1 MQSDVDIKEE
11 EYRKRKRRFLFIWFF
26 FLTIFLSTITYA
38 WFTSNRI
45 VELEFFDIHVETD
58 GGLEISEDAI
68 DWKAQLLV
76 DDLKNAYKTYPSSLN
91 QIPGEMKPMSS
102 GGGVDTN
109 GFLNMFYGQADY
121 GTNGNYY
128 LTTYRKIE
136 ERTTDES
143 NHGDFIAFDVF
154 IKSQMPK
161 TIYLSSDSFVRPKEG
176 DSKGIEN
183 SARIAFI
190 KEGNLPSESN
200 ITTVQNLKT
209 SSDSNVILWE
219 PNYDVHTA
227 TGVNHASNVYGITTY
242 ATTAA
247 YNTANDSSVT
257 YQPALAYSGVKAPIA
272 ADQAD
277 YSTNATT
284 GVKWGDATATNYS
297 SLFENVTINKL
308 IASDNDTAASGTH
321 TELMT
326 LKPGVTKLRIYMWIE
341 GQDIDCENNASGGT
355 LIFNLGFEVNEP
367 GTTPVTP

>member
-176 DSKGIEN
+176 ESKGIEN

-190 KEGNLPSESN
+190 KEGNLPTESN

-219 PNYDVHTA
+219 PNYDVHTEHGIINA
-227 TGVNHASNVYGITTY
+227 RKFYNIDTTVSNASVIPYDGVIGTVTSGAMVPISDANSTNYPGLFQRVDVDIYTKSTNNENKELFNVEAGITKIR
-242 ATTAA
+242 
-247 YNTANDSSVT
+247 V
-257 YQPALAYSGVKAPIA
+257 
-272 ADQAD
+272 
-277 YSTNATT
+277 
-284 GVKWGDATATNYS
+284 
-297 SLFENVTINKL
+297 
-308 IASDNDTAASGTH
+308 
-321 TELMT
+321 
-326 LKPGVTKLRIYMWIE
+326 YMWLE
-341 GQDIDCENNASGGT
+341 GQDVDSENSASHGEIT
-355 LIFNLGFEVNEP
+355 FFLEFSLNP
-367 GTTPVTP
+367 